1 MSLLK
6 LFFFVVSN
14 VVHTLL
20 FRNAIGP
27 NSILL
32 FTQKLKYGIWTC
44 VYHIFAFTEV
54 ILYVYV
60 ILLISIRDQNAD
72 KQKEISKKTFV
83 NSPILSLTTQT
94 NLGELTPPLNLT
106 FQHINSV
113 RYLKFSPSFSKKIKH
128 NKCNIY
134 TNIHI
139 YNVQNNKIKSCL

>member
-27 NSILL
+27 KSILL
-32 FTQKLKYGIWTC
+32 LSTQKLKYDIWTC

-113 RYLKFSPSFSKKIKH
+113 RYLKKFPIHFPRKSNTINVIFILIFTSITYRIIK
-128 NKCNIY
+128 
-134 TNIHI
+134 
-139 YNVQNNKIKSCL
+139 